1 MMKIEKC
8 QGRACPIV
16 ELKIESGLVDY
27 RCILDFGE
35 LVNSMS
41 GFTYT
46 IWIVIGYELM
56 LLRRLSAEGLTP
68 PEEVGCT
75 RLLVF

>member
-1 MMKIEKC
+1 M
-8 QGRACPIV
+8 

-41 GFTYT
+41 GFTYI
-46 IWIVIGYELM
+46 IWIVIFYELM
-56 LLRRLSAEGLTP
+56 LLSRLSAQGLTP
-68 PEEVGCT
+68 SEEVGCT
-75 RLLVF
+75 RLWVF

>member
-8 QGRACPIV
+8 QGRPWPFV

-41 GFTYT
+41 GFTYI
-46 IWIVIGYELM
+46 IWIVIFYELM
-56 LLRRLSAEGLTP
+56 SLSRLSAQGLTP
-68 PEEVGCT
+68 SEEVGCT
-75 RLLVF
+75 RLWVF